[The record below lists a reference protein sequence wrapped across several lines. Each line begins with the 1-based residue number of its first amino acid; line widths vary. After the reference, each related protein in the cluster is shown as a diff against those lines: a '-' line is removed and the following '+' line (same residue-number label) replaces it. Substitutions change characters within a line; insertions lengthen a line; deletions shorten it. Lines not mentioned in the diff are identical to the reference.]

1 MAIRAMFVAEREP
14 HIKRCHGSNRRTAFH
29 GSLAWRCRAGQD
41 VCVTADW
48 TSALARAKAHS
59 PYLAKG
65 LERWPDL
72 AQLLAAGEKDKALTA
87 AKTAHKDVKDIAS
100 ALRREKSA
108 LSLVLA
114 IGDLAGAYPVAFVMA
129 ELSDF
134 ADRAMHRAM
143 QAVIAKRVPDM
154 SGGEQ
159 VAGLFALALGKLGAR
174 ELNYSSDIDPILIY
188 DPAHLPRRERDD
200 PAEAAQ
206 RYARQWVRLLSD
218 STADGYVFRVDLRL
232 RPASEISPLAV
243 PLNGALSHYETSA
256 LAWERAAF
264 IRARSAAGDVVA
276 GTEFLDQIE
285 SFVWR
290 RSLDFGAID
299 AVRRLTHRIRDNHKG
314 PPTPVPGYSLKL
326 GRGGIREIEFF
337 AQTHQL
343 IHGGRDPALR
353 VSGTRAALD
362 SLAAAGRITAQD
374 AAMLGQ
380 AYDDLR
386 VIEHR
391 LQMVADQQTHTLP
404 EGAALDNV
412 ARLHGLNDGAA
423 LLAYLTPIC
432 EAVGERFDRLIA
444 EDRPPT
450 TPSPDRLAD
459 ELAPQLDTLGFAESD
474 ALATRIAGWADG
486 RYRALKSEAARAAF
500 FAMQPDLLEALSDTP
515 DPERAIT
522 RVEALLE
529 RLPSAVN
536 LFRLLEARPALLDQL
551 VRIVSLAPPLAAE
564 LARRPELL
572 DPLIDRSAFD
582 LPGDVPTLAAQMRLP
597 DENAEY
603 EERLDR
609 IRIVTGETR
618 FTLGVQLI
626 EAAHDP
632 LDIAAGLART
642 AEAGMQVA
650 SEAAAAQFAQKHGV
664 IEGAELIVL
673 ALGRLGGG
681 MLTHASDLD
690 IVYLFNGSHEAESDG
705 PRPLGAT
712 LYFNRLAQRVSAALS
727 VPTAQGALYE
737 VDTRLRPQGNQG
749 PIAVSFDSFARYQR
763 ESAWTWEH
771 MALTRARAITG
782 TPHLRGLL
790 DALVSDVLTAP
801 RDAAN
806 LREAVLSMRAE
817 MAEHKQPAGALDAK
831 LLRGGM
837 VDLEFLIHYLQLRE
851 RTALHPAPAQVIA
864 GLGQAGL
871 LDHADDLQHA
881 NALMN
886 RILVSARLLAPD
898 LAVPHDT
905 AATLLAKACGAISME
920 RLLQE
925 LTAARHSVAASWH
938 SIFGETL
945 EIE

>member
-1 MAIRAMFVAEREP
+1 MTGDWNFAITRAR
-14 HIKRCHGSNRRTAFH
+14 
-29 GSLAWRCRAGQD
+29 
-41 VCVTADW
+41 
-48 TSALARAKAHS
+48 AHS

-72 AQLLAAGEKDKALTA
+72 SELLEAGEVDKALDR
-87 AKTAHKDVKDIAS
+87 AKAVPTDAKDAAS

-114 IGDLAGAYPVAFVMA
+114 IGDLAGAYSVDFVMA

-134 ADRAMHRAM
+134 ADRAMHRAL
-143 QAVIAKRVPDM
+143 QAVIAKRVPDAPV
-154 SGGEQ
+154 EKQ
-159 VAGLFALALGKLGAR
+159 VDGIFALALGKLGAR

-188 DPAHLPRRERDD
+188 DPSKLPRRERDD

-264 IRARSAAGDVVA
+264 IRARSAAGDVAA
-276 GTEFLDQIE
+276 GEDFLDQID

-343 IHGGRDPALR
+343 IHGGRDPSLR
-353 VSGTRAALD
+353 SSGTRAALD
-362 SLAAAGRITAQD
+362 ALAAAGRITSDD
-374 AAMLGQ
+374 AVMLGKS
-380 AYDDLR
+380 YDALR

-391 LQMVADQQTHTLP
+391 LQMVDDRQTHSLP
-404 EGAALDNV
+404 DGAALDNV
-412 ARLHGLNDGAA
+412 AQLHGLDDGAA
-423 LLAYLTPIC
+423 LLAYLDPIC

-444 EDRPPT
+444 EDRPPKLL
-450 TPSPDRLAD
+450 TPAKLAD
-459 ELAPQLDTLGFAESD
+459 ELVPQLDTLGFAKSAE
-474 ALATRIAGWADG
+474 LATRIAGWADG

-500 FAMQPDLLEALSDTP
+500 FAMQPDLLEAMSDTP
-515 DPERAIT
+515 DPERALT

-551 VRIVSLAPPLAAE
+551 MRIVSLAPPLAAE

-582 LPGDVPTLAAQMRLP
+582 LPGEVPELAALMHLT
-597 DENAEY
+597 DDDAEY

-632 LDIAAGLART
+632 LDIAGGLSRT

-650 SEAAAAQFAQKHGV
+650 SEAAAAQFAEKHGV

-749 PIAVSFDSFARYQR
+749 PLAVSFDSFARYQK
-763 ESAWTWEH
+763 EAAWTWEH

-782 TPHLRGLL
+782 SPHLRQAL
-790 DALVSDVLTAP
+790 DALVDEVLTAP

-806 LREAVLSMRAE
+806 LREAVLSMRAD
-817 MAEHKQPAGALDAK
+817 MAEHKHPAGALDAK

-837 VDLEFLIHYLQLRE
+837 VDLEFMIHYLQLRDQ
-851 RTALHPAPAQVIA
+851 TALNPAPVKAIA
-864 GLGQAGL
+864 ELGEAGL
-871 LDHADDLQHA
+871 LDRPDELQHA

-898 LAVPHDT
+898 LAVPHD
-905 AATLLAKACGAISME
+905 AAALVLAKACGADSMDA
-920 RLLQE
+920 LLQE
-925 LTAARHSVAASWH
+925 LTRARHSVAASWH
-938 SIFGETL
+938 TIFGETL